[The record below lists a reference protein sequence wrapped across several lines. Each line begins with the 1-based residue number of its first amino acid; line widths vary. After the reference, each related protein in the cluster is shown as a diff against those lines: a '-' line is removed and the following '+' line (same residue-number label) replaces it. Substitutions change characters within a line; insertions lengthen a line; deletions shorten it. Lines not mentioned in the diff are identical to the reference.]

1 MPFFSDFSRKN
12 HCSLTP
18 ILSKKRPFSKKHP
31 ALMPIFCQ
39 KNVHPHKN
47 TVLSCHFF
55 LIFYVKPPC
64 SHTHIWSEKRPFCRN
79 NTILWAKKV
88 NRMPF
93 FRFFTKKSLLSCPYF
108 VKKTSILKKS
118 TLRSCPYFV
127 KKTFILSKTQCSHV
141 FFFQIFHEKPPAVMH
156 IFGQKTSNLSKL
168 YYIMGQT
175 SQ

>member
-1 MPFFSDFSRKN
+1 
-12 HCSLTP
+12 
-18 ILSKKRPFSKKHP
+18 
-31 ALMPIFCQ
+31 MPIFCQ

-108 VKKTSILKKS
+108 VKKTSILKKN
-118 TLRSCPYFV
+118 TLLSCPYFV
-127 KKTFILSKTQCSHV
+127 KKTFILSKTLCSHV
-141 FFFQIFHEKPPAVMH
+141 FFFKFFMKNSLLSCPYLVKI
-156 IFGQKTSNLSKL
+156 TSILLKL
-168 YYIMGQT
+168 HYIMGQK